1 MTLETVRE
9 QYNLPRK
16 LVVTAHRGFS
26 GKYPENTI
34 EAFDKALELG
44 VEFDVRCSK
53 DGVPVVMHDPTVD
66 RVSNGRGEVRSLLFS
81 ELRELNVSFWDGP
94 HDTGRRLP
102 EPTRTQSQIP
112 TLEEVLVFLKGN
124 VLLNIQVYEPSIAGL
139 KTLSDLYRKY
149 HLYNEAFLM
158 VESFA
163 VAEQIRD
170 VDPAIELCVGEARSN
185 LERHK
190 QFGVNFIQ
198 PTKDLITP
206 EFMKEARRLKLCGNM
221 FYANTAAD
229 CHRYLEMGIKGIL
242 SDRPDLMME
251 AAREK

>member
-1 MTLETVRE
+1 
-9 QYNLPRK
+9 
-16 LVVTAHRGFS
+16 
-26 GKYPENTI
+26 
-34 EAFDKALELG
+34 
-44 VEFDVRCSK
+44 
-53 DGVPVVMHDPTVD
+53 MHDPTVD

-124 VLLNIQVYEPSIAGL
+124 VLLNIQVYEQSIAGL

-170 VDPAIELCVGEARSN
+170 MDPAIELCVGEARSN

-198 PTKDLITP
+198 PTKDLINWDLGEIKSAFKFGAQLATTRVMAQIQNRVP
-206 EFMKEARRLKLCGNM
+206 
-221 FYANTAAD
+221 
-229 CHRYLEMGIKGIL
+229 YLIISKAIGIDEVAYYNI
-242 SDRPDLMME
+242 
-251 AAREK
+251 AARVINAAKAIINAGCEALIPASARYKKTNKRNGFVQEQNRCMKIIQLFIFWVIYQI